1 MSIHIKY
8 NILHKLPASEKRLKG
23 VLQYWSKK
31 HCLRVKGSNNA
42 MLFVTFVQ
50 ITRGP
55 RFPKPTATLGDKQ
68 INSSRQIGEISTEK
82 VYL

>member
-1 MSIHIKY
+1 V
-8 NILHKLPASEKRLKG
+8 RRDLKG
-23 VLQYWSKK
+23 VLKYWSASKK
-31 HCLRVKGSNNA
+31 QCFRVKGSNNA
-42 MLFVTFVQ
+42 MLFVTLVQ

-68 INSSRQIGEISTEK
+68 IKSSRQIGEISTEK